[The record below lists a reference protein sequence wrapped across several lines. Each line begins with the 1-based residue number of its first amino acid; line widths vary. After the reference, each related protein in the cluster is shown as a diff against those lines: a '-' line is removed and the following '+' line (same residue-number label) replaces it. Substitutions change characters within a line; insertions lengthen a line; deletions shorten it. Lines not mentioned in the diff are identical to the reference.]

1 MSQGC
6 LETAMHRVARG
17 PVTRADLPK
26 GKVLIT
32 LPVSKLSHKGAPA
45 PAGWR
50 PVVRHD
56 SMTLGIDVAR
66 AITGPMRAVRDV
78 AGAITG
84 MKRAVRHEKD
94 RVRLASDLI
103 HGRSPGRAVLSMG
116 AA

>member
-1 MSQGC
+1 
-6 LETAMHRVARG
+6 MHRVAPG

-32 LPVSKLSHKGAPA
+32 LPVSKLGHKGAPA

-56 SMTLGIDVAR
+56 SMTLGIHVS
-66 AITGPMRAVRDV
+66 
-78 AGAITG
+78 GAITG
-84 MKRAVRHEKD
+84 LKRAIRHEKD